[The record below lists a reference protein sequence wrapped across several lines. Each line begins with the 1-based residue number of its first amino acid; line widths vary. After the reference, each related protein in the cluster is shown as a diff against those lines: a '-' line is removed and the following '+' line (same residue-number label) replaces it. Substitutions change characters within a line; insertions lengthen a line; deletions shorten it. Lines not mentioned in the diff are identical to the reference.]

1 VIINNSELT
10 SEISGPTL
18 RMWSTLDGSVI
29 LILLFG
35 TAKHPDFYSNK
46 GIEDLCIKSLRYMT

>member
-1 VIINNSELT
+1 
-10 SEISGPTL
+10 
-18 RMWSTLDGSVI
+18 MWSTLDGSVI

-46 GIEDLCIKSLRYMT
+46 GIEDFCIKSLRYMT